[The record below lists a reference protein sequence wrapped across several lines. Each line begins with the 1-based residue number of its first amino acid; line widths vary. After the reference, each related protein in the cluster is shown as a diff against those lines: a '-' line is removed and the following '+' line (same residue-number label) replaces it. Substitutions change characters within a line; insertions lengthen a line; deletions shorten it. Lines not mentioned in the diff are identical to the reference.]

1 MATEYPPTPELDKR
15 KREVLDPGLNKVVQD
30 FYDWLTQEKGYV
42 LARYVPEEERFE
54 GDGIYGEQPVAV
66 HPDPEQMMAEFF
78 GIDLAKIEAER
89 RAILEYLRSDE
100 FAKESAR

>member
-1 MATEYPPTPELDKR
+1 MSDSPETPELDKR
-15 KREVLDPGLNKVVQD
+15 KREVLDPGLNTVVQD

-66 HPDPEQMMAEFF
+66 HLDPEQMMAEFF
-78 GIDLAKIEAER
+78 GIDLDKIEAER
-89 RAILEYLRSDE
+89 RALLDHLRSV
-100 FAKESAR
+100 S